1 MYECMYYVCMYVHIM
16 YMYVCHV
23 CMSCMSCM
31 YTYVRMSCMTTRSY
45 LDLPGTPTVV
55 IKNSQQYMY
64 TTHEKTGIRRN
75 ALVCRPHGLLELPE
89 LRDFNKL
96 CGVQIGIVEVVYLND
111 CII

>member
-1 MYECMYYVCMYVHIM
+1 
-16 YMYVCHV
+16 
-23 CMSCMSCM
+23 
-31 YTYVRMSCMTTRSY
+31 
-45 LDLPGTPTVV
+45 
-55 IKNSQQYMY
+55 MY

-111 CII
+111 LFIWGF